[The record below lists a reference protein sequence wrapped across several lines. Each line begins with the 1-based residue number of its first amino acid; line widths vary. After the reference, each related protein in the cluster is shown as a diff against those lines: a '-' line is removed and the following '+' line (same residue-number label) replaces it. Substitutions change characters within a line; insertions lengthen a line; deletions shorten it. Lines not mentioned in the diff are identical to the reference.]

1 MYFDALGYNSVHFKA
16 FPRCILVDCP
26 VFRCIRLYFCALDY
40 ISKHS
45 AVQPDA
51 GVFECKSVNL
61 ITFHCILIHFCA
73 LHYISLH
80 LRAVQWR
87 EMQPGVLGCS
97 AAPLVSG
104 GGRLMI
110 LAGEGEGWGEGLEGG
125 GVVVWHNRF
134 PLQVLPRKFCSGTRF
149 CAHLAYTP
157 GCGISHRFCSHLLE
171 EKGLWYGT
179 TLADWNIWT
188 EMKVFLKLRQRC

>member
-26 VFRCIRLYFCALDY
+26 VFRCIRLYFCALGY

-51 GVFECKSVNL
+51 GVLGAFECKSVNL

-80 LRAVQWR
+80 LRAVEWR

-110 LAGEGEGWGEGLEGG
+110 LAGEGEG
-125 GVVVWHNRF
+125 
-134 PLQVLPRKFCSGTRF
+134 
-149 CAHLAYTP
+149 
-157 GCGISHRFCSHLLE
+157 
-171 EKGLWYGT
+171 
-179 TLADWNIWT
+179 
-188 EMKVFLKLRQRC
+188 